1 MFEKVRTC
9 EVKELL
15 QIAQEF
21 STDLKTSEE
30 KETFLRILWERVFEL
45 SPQQEKELHK
55 VGRKIR
61 KKFLMKPLKF

>member
-9 EVKELL
+9 EIKELL
-15 QIAQEF
+15 QIAEEF
-21 STDLKTSEE
+21 STVLKTAEE
-30 KETFLRILWERVFEL
+30 AEAFLRILWKRVPEL

-61 KKFLMKPLKF
+61 KKFHMKALKF